1 MPSIINQAGYAVT
14 VLDFTPDAYSFPMGL
29 VMLTLFSVA
38 LILVEAV
45 RRYHHA
51 RKTAAGIDTV
61 STEVEYRK
69 AA

>member
-14 VLDFTPDAYSFPMGL
+14 VLDFTPDTYSFPIGL
-29 VMLTLFSVA
+29 VMLTVFSVA
-38 LILVEAV
+38 LIVVEAV
-45 RRYHHA
+45 RYHYA